1 MPAQPLPGMSSSCLD
16 AGQYGPPVPGDFDP
30 WSSWVIK
37 YGCQVVNACAQIL
50 LYNGVAM
57 CVQESIMW
65 RTAHQSSMYIQCDL
79 RVTKYG
85 YEGMHGT
92 PRDHTWSRE

>member
-1 MPAQPLPGMSSSCLD
+1 MPAPPLPGTSSSCLD

-50 LYNGVAM
+50 LYNCVEM
-57 CVQESIMW
+57 CKKVHIN
-65 RTAHQSSMYIQCDL
+65 IQCDL

>member
-1 MPAQPLPGMSSSCLD
+1 MPAPPLPGTSSSCLD

-50 LYNGVAM
+50 LYNGVEM
-57 CVQESIMW
+57 CKKVPFG
-65 RTAHQSSMYIQCDL
+65 
-79 RVTKYG
+79 K
-85 YEGMHGT
+85 MHINVY
-92 PRDHTWSRE
+92 PV